1 MPEIQIISNFNALPF
16 KNPKDIEDGLI
27 KQTYSTVRWYESIKY
42 MQGLNTNIFFEIGF
56 GSTLSGIIKR
66 IDRNLKTTSIS
77 NSDEIEAL
85 AKEIL

>member
-16 KNPKDIEDGLI
+16 KNPADIEAGLI
-27 KQTYSTVRWYESIKY
+27 KQTFSTVKWYESIKY
-42 MQGLNTNIFFEIGF
+42 MQNLSADNFFEIGF
-56 GSTLSGIIKR
+56 GMTLCGIIKR

-77 NSDEIEAL
+77 NSYEIEAL